1 MPVYTVWETRE
12 LDTLGGR
19 GAVRESRGLRVEAV
33 DIQACAD
40 EVRRREPDVR
50 EFLIVERGHRIP
62 PGGGP
67 LTFYRGVQDNRISL
81 VINEKQLLLMKGA
94 KINR

>member
-67 LTFYRGVQDNRISL
+67 LTFYRGVQDNRTSL
-81 VINEKQLLLMKGA
+81 VIHEKQLLLMKGA